1 LTGLILVAYILR
13 HNIGRVLRGALFVY
27 IVLGAVFAGLL
38 AAVNYE
44 VLTTLY
50 HLWVTIL
57 LFIVIMLVL
66 AIGGR

>member
-1 LTGLILVAYILR
+1 MTGLILVAYILR

>member
-1 LTGLILVAYILR
+1 LILVAYILR